1 MYTREE
7 QRTTR
12 NSQFSPSLWV
22 LRMQL
27 KSLDLTASSLPAEPS
42 YWLLGVGF
50 PLFSWFIGV
59 HWLLFNLV
67 CYILF

>member
-1 MYTREE
+1 MYTRGD
-7 QRTTR
+7 QRTTH

-27 KSLDLTASSLPAEPS
+27 KSLDLAASSLPAELP

-59 HWLLFNLV
+59 Q
-67 CYILF
+67 